1 MSGHLHITVSSGGF
15 EANDAGPIAMVTD
28 DVDAL
33 FDAIVASLEG
43 IDFSNITRIRV
54 TAADG
59 GVVVLGVDGRPL
71 RPIIWEGDECSVPD
85 AGWCL
90 KKHDESWWVGETGM
104 VPTFHSMVT
113 KLSWLHR
120 SEPDTWARVAR
131 VCTPAQ
137 FVRWRLGR
145 DTAGPIVASAD
156 ESASTGLWNPERDAL
171 SDAVTGLIDA
181 ERDWTGVLPTV
192 RPSDSSIGSL
202 YGVLVVL

>member
-28 DVDAL
+28 DADAL
-33 FDAIVASLEG
+33 CDAIVASLEG

-54 TAADG
+54 TAADD

-71 RPIIWEGDECSVPD
+71 RPIIWEHDESSVPD

-90 KKHDESWWVGETGM
+90 KKHDESWWMRETGSL
-104 VPTFHSMVT
+104 PTFRSMVT

-120 SEPDTWARVAR
+120 SEPDIWARVAR

-137 FVRWRLGR
+137 YVRWRLGR
-145 DTAGPIVASAD
+145 DTAGPIVASPD
-156 ESASTGLWNPERDAL
+156 ELASTGLWNTERDAL

-181 ERDWTGVLPTV
+181 ERDWTGVLSTV
-192 RPSDSSIGSL
+192 RPVDSSVGSL

>member
-28 DVDAL
+28 DADAL
-33 FDAIVASLEG
+33 YDAIVASLEG

-54 TAADG
+54 TAADD

-71 RPIIWEGDECSVPD
+71 RPIIWEHDESSVPD

-90 KKHDESWWVGETGM
+90 KKHDESWWIRETGSL
-104 VPTFHSMVT
+104 PTFRSMVT

-120 SEPDTWARVAR
+120 SEPDIWARVAR

-137 FVRWRLGR
+137 YVRWRLGR
-145 DTAGPIVASAD
+145 DTAGPIVASPD
-156 ESASTGLWNPERDAL
+156 ELASTGLWNTERDAL

-181 ERDWTGVLPTV
+181 ERDWTGVLSTV
-192 RPSDSSIGSL
+192 RPVDSSVGSL